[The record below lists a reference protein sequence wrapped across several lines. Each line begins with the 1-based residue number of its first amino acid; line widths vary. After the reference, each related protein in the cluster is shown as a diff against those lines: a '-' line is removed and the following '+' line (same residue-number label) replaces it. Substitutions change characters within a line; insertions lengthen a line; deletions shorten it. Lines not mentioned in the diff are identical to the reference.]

1 MCVFVGVLRLKQVGG
16 SWRFFCSDICQV
28 QVTTSH
34 IEKATMNKDSISVQ
48 AGLRGSLI
56 AHPS

>member
-1 MCVFVGVLRLKQVGG
+1 MCVFLGVLSLKQVGG
-16 SWRFFCSDICQV
+16 RVFCSDIDQV

-34 IEKATMNKDSISVQ
+34 IEKATMNKDSVTLPDQ
-48 AGLRGSLI
+48 PGLILI